1 MLLLT
6 AQETSS
12 YMDNRKNNSQAIAFL
27 STDSDFSNWE
37 EEIGGH
43 VESDDSLSLILL
55 PLTTLEET
63 DKKELT
69 GPANKPPSSPG
80 FKFLQNILRF

>member
-63 DKKELT
+63 DKKRAHGTSEQATLL
-69 GPANKPPSSPG
+69 SR
-80 FKFLQNILRF
+80 L